1 MPGLGRAGGMLRST
15 SCSTLLQL
23 RCRFPCFD
31 QTHGTLEG
39 QQMILVF
46 STFCAALVIY
56 SPRFLLNLPDSDDLS
71 KGVLNRTLS
80 VPSHTLLTVHSQCT
94 KTLLTVHCLSNYMFW
109 ESCHSCQSC
118 QRSVV
123 LLKNNLVSHKNYEY

>member
-15 SCSTLLQL
+15 SCSPLLQL
-23 RCRFPCFD
+23 RCRFSCFD

-46 STFCAALVIY
+46 STFCAALVKY
-56 SPRFLLNLPDSDDLS
+56 SPRFLLNLPDSADLS

-80 VPSHTLLTVHSQCT
+80 VPSHTAVYENSLNR
-94 KTLLTVHCLSNYMFW
+94 TLP
-109 ESCHSCQSC
+109 Q
-118 QRSVV
+118 
-123 LLKNNLVSHKNYEY
+123 